1 MSTPAIEAR
10 ALRVSL
16 VANAVLSAGALILGL
31 WLGIRVLVF
40 DGAFGVIGMATT
52 WMALAASRKAVA
64 DPTRRNPF
72 GWPALV
78 PLVVAVQ
85 GVAALATLVI
95 AAGDAIIVIR
105 DGGQDIA
112 VGVVAAYG
120 VVLTITS
127 AAMAWWLS
135 RTHTDLVHSESL
147 EWRSSAIRSGVVTA
161 GAGIAAVLA
170 LTSWD
175 AVLPYV
181 DPILVLI
188 SCVLVAPLPIS
199 LVRSGVRE
207 LLEGAPPAAAAAT
220 IDAAV
225 AEITKRFGLES
236 PVVRA
241 SKLGHRLYLEVIY
254 HVERDRW
261 TIEDQDA
268 VRTAILARLTELGLE
283 VWPSIE
289 LTTDPNF
296 D

>member
-1 MSTPAIEAR
+1 MATPAGEVR

-16 VANAVLSAGALILGL
+16 IANAVLSAGALALGL

-78 PLVVAVQ
+78 PLVVSVQ

-112 VGVVAAYG
+112 VGVVAGYG
-120 VVLTITS
+120 AFLAVS
-127 AAMAWWLS
+127 ATVMAWWLG
-135 RTHTDLVHSESL
+135 RTHTDLVHSEAL
-147 EWRSSAIRSGVVTA
+147 DWRSSAIRAAVVTA
-161 GAGIAAVLA
+161 GAGIAAIFA
-170 LTSWD
+170 RMSWD
-175 AVLPYV
+175 GILPFV

-188 SCVLVAPLPIS
+188 SCALVAPLPIS

-207 LLEGAPPAAAAAT
+207 LLEGAPPASTSAKIDEAVAT
-220 IDAAV
+220 ITAEYGLDA
-225 AEITKRFGLES
+225 

-241 SKLGHRLYLEVIY
+241 AKLGHRLYLEVIY
-254 HVERDRW
+254 HVEAGRW

-268 VRTAILARLTELGLE
+268 VRSSILARLTELGLE
-283 VWPSIE
+283 VWPSVE
-289 LTTDPNF
+289 LTTDPTF